1 MQPMTRRTLYI
12 TVGLLIA
19 GMIGCLIVAGVL
31 ERRKYD
37 LSGVPAGHYA
47 WREGDR
53 TFYVHRGGPP
63 LDQRP
68 QVPLTPEQYR
78 VWEEYDRSGGRWGS
92 AGVLCFFAAA
102 GLAAWVRLS
111 GPGRPSAAE
120 PPAAPDRDGLS

>member
-1 MQPMTRRTLYI
+1 MARRTLSDA
-12 TVGLLIA
+12 VGLLIA

-53 TFYVHRGGPP
+53 TFYVPRGGPS

-78 VWEEYDRSGGRWGS
+78 LWEEYDRPSSQWGS

-102 GLAAWVRLS
+102 GIATWLKL
-111 GPGRPSAAE
+111 GRPTRHAATE
-120 PPAAPDRDGLS
+120 PAAAPDRGGR

>member
-1 MQPMTRRTLYI
+1 MRPAARRALVVAI
-12 TVGLLIA
+12 GLLIA
-19 GMIGCLIVAGVL
+19 AGIGCLVVADWL
-31 ERRKYD
+31 ERRKRD
-37 LSGVPAGHYA
+37 LSGVPGGHYA
-47 WREGDR
+47 VSQNGR
-53 TFYVHRGGPP
+53 TFYVPRGGPP
-63 LDQRP
+63 IDRRP
-68 QVPLTPEQYR
+68 QVPLTAEQHR

>member
-1 MQPMTRRTLYI
+1 MQPMTRRVLYI
-12 TVGLLIA
+12 AVGLLIA
-19 GMIGCLIVAGVL
+19 GMVGCLAVSGWL

-78 VWEEYDRSGGRWGS
+78 VWEEYDRPSSQWGS

-102 GLAAWVRLS
+102 GIATWLKLARPTHLAAT
-111 GPGRPSAAE
+111 E
-120 PPAAPDRDGLS
+120 PAAAPDPSGR